1 MDYLWDDLTL
11 SFSRTSMFP
20 FFDIAHYLV
29 SVMALKQ
36 RPGAGGAVVTSCE
49 QLLKGDWKPTG
60 IEWLKMSFPSKV
72 TLLGSVLFTLQ
83 HTQHL
88 AMSKHDLM
96 FLYTIFLLTV
106 KVRMM
111 MTKSIPMT
119 FSPFEDILSR
129 MLFGW
134 QQQFLWGEKKPDVKP
149 SSNGTASS
157 VSKPTT
163 EELDAAKR
171 HAKKED

>member
-1 MDYLWDDLTL
+1 MITIGWA
-11 SFSRTSMFP
+11 R
-20 FFDIAHYLV
+20 
-29 SVMALKQ
+29 
-36 RPGAGGAVVTSCE
+36 GAGGAIVTSCE

-60 IEWLKMSFPSKV
+60 NEWLKMSFPSKL
-72 TLLGSVLFTLQ
+72 TLLRSVLFTLQ

-111 MTKSIPMT
+111 ITKSTPET
-119 FSPFEDILSR
+119 FPPLEDTLSR

-134 QQQFLWGEKKPDVKP
+134 QQQFLRGEKKPDMKP
-149 SSNGTASS
+149 SSNGTA
-157 VSKPTT
+157 KPTT
-163 EELDAAKR
+163 EEPDAAKR